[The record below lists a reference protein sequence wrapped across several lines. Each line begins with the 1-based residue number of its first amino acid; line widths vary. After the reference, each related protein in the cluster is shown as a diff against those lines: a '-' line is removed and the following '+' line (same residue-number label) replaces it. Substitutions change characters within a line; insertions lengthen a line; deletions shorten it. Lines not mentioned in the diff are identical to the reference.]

1 MVKQAPSIGR
11 ILVMVGFAL
20 SCVAIL
26 LYLWLTFGGAVPL
39 RPKGYRV
46 TVNFPEAVTL
56 AEQADVRISGVT
68 VGKVIKKK
76 VVVQHGQVKPLT
88 AVQLEISRK
97 YAPIPDDTRAIL
109 RQKTLLGETY
119 VELTP
124 GNRRSGHMVV
134 DNGTLPNGRVAQTV
148 QLDEIFRAF
157 DPKTRLAFQTWMQQ
171 QGVAFTGRGQD
182 LNDALGNLTPFA
194 ENLDKVLAV
203 LRSQQQATSRLV
215 SNTATVFDALTER
228 DGQLADLISN
238 SNRVFKTTAS
248 RDQQLRQAFIAFPTF
263 EDQSRAIS
271 VRLTK
276 FAKNADP
283 LITQLRPAAR
293 QLSPTLIASAK
304 LAPNLKGLFREI
316 HPLVQASKRGL
327 PAVSSFLDSTRPVLA
342 QVDPF
347 LRGLNPFLD
356 WVGLYKH
363 EVAAFFALDTA
374 ATEATAP
381 VCDKP
386 IQRCTSADNSKQV
399 HYLRTTNPVNPEALA
414 AYPKRIASNRSN
426 PYFQPLG
433 YLDLARGGL
442 KVFGNY
448 LCTTN
453 PDPTVVNTIDPLLP
467 GVGDPTTLLPPETF
481 TLIDEF
487 VYGGQPPGSV
497 AAVPCREQAPL
508 GNLIGQSGRYPHV
521 TAAPDSP

>member
-1 MVKQAPSIGR
+1 MQKQPPSVGR
-11 ILVMVGFAL
+11 IFVMVGFAL

-26 LYLWLTFGGAVPL
+26 LYLWLTFGGSVPL

-46 TVNFPEAVTL
+46 TVKFPEAVTL
-56 AEQADVRISGVT
+56 ADQADVRISGVN
-68 VGKVIKKK
+68 VGKVISKK
-76 VVVQHGQVKPLT
+76 VVVVNGKVKPLT
-88 AVQLEISRK
+88 AVTIELNRK
-97 YAPIPDDTRAIL
+97 YAPIPVDTRAVL

-124 GNRRSGHMVV
+124 GSRQGGHLVA
-134 DNGTLPNGRVAQTV
+134 DNGTLAQGNVAQTV

-157 DPKTRLAFQTWMQQ
+157 DPTTRRAFQSWMEQ
-171 QGVAFTGRGQD
+171 QGTALDGRGQD

-194 ENLDKVLAV
+194 EDLDKLLAI
-203 LRSQQQATSRLV
+203 LRVQKQETSRLV
-215 SNTATVFDALTER
+215 RNTGVVFDALSER
-228 DGQLADLISN
+228 DGQLTDLISN
-238 SNRVFKTTAS
+238 SNRVFQTTAQ
-248 RDQQLRQAFIAFPTF
+248 RDEELRQAFIAFPTF

-276 FAKNADP
+276 FAKNTNP

-293 QLSPTLIASAK
+293 QLSPTLKATAQ
-304 LAPNLKGLFREI
+304 LAPNLKALFEDI

-347 LRGLNPFLD
+347 LRSLNPFLD

-374 ATEATAP
+374 ATQATQA

-386 IQRCTSADNSKQV
+386 VQRCTAVDNARQV

-414 AYPKRIASNRSN
+414 TYPKRIASNRNN
-426 PYFQPLG
+426 PYFAPLG
-433 YLDLARGGL
+433 YKDLATGL
-442 KVFGNY
+442 KVFGTY

-453 PDPTVVNTIDPLLP
+453 PVPTVVQTIDPLLP
-467 GVGDPTTLLPPETF
+467 GIGPITDLISQDEF
-481 TLIDEF
+481 KLIDQF
-487 VYGGQPPGSV
+487 VYGGAAPANVASPP
-497 AAVPCREQAPL
+497 CKEQAPL
-508 GNLIGQSGRYPHV
+508 GNLLGQGGKYPHV
-521 TAAPDSP
+521 TEAPDSP

>member
-1 MVKQAPSIGR
+1 
-11 ILVMVGFAL
+11 VMVGFAL

-56 AEQADVRISGVT
+56 AQQADVRISGVN
-68 VGKVIKKK
+68 VGKVIAKK
-76 VVVQHGQVKPLT
+76 VVVKNGQVKPLT
-88 AVQLEISRK
+88 AVTLEINHK
-97 YAPIPDDTRAIL
+97 YAPIATDTRAVL

-119 VELTP
+119 VELSP
-124 GNRRSGHMVV
+124 GTQSARKLA
-134 DNGTLPNGRVAQTV
+134 DNGTLPNGQVAQTV
-148 QLDEIFRAF
+148 QLDEIFRTF

-171 QGVAFTGRGQD
+171 QGIAFNGRGQA

-194 ENLDKVLAV
+194 ENVDKVLAV
-203 LRSQQQATSRLV
+203 LRSQQGATSRLV
-215 SNTATVFDALTER
+215 RNTAVVFNALTER

-263 EDQSRAIS
+263 EDQSRTIS

-276 FAKNADP
+276 FAHNANP
-283 LITQLRPAAR
+283 LINQLRPAAR
-293 QLSPTLIASAK
+293 QLSPTLISTAK
-304 LAPNLKGLFREI
+304 LAPNLKGLFKDI

-347 LRGLNPFLD
+347 LRSLNPFLD

-363 EVAAFFALDTA
+363 EAAAFFALDSAATQATA
-374 ATEATAP
+374 A

-386 IQRCTSADNSKQV
+386 VQRCTSANNAKQV

-414 AYPKRIASNRSN
+414 TYPKRIASNRSN

-442 KVFGNY
+442 KVFGSY

-453 PDPTVVNTIDPLLP
+453 PVPTVVQTIDPLLP
-467 GVGDPTTLLPPETF
+467 GVGAITNLIPQDTF
-481 TLIDEF
+481 TLIDKF
-487 VYGGQPPGSV
+487 VYGGNGPANV
-497 AAVPCREQAPL
+497 ASPPCREQAPL
-508 GNLIGQSGRYPHV
+508 GNLIGQTGRYPHV

>member
-1 MVKQAPSIGR
+1 MQKQAPSLGR

-56 AEQADVRISGVT
+56 AEQADVRISGVN
-68 VGKVIKKK
+68 VGKVISKK
-76 VVVQHGQVKPLT
+76 VVVRNGQVKPLT
-88 AVQLEISRK
+88 AVQLEIARK
-97 YAPIPDDTRAIL
+97 YAPIPVNTRAIL

-124 GNRRSGHMVV
+124 GNRRGPMVR
-134 DNGTLPNGRVAQTV
+134 DDGTLANGHVAQTV

-157 DPKTRLAFQTWMQQ
+157 DPKTRLAFETWMQQ
-171 QGVAFTGRGQD
+171 QGQAFNGRGQD

-215 SNTATVFDALTER
+215 RNTATVFDALSER

-238 SNRVFKTTAS
+238 SNRVFQTTAS
-248 RDQQLRQAFIAFPTF
+248 RDQQLREAFIAFPTF

-276 FAKNADP
+276 FAKNSNP
-283 LITQLRPAAR
+283 LIDQLRPAAR
-293 QLSPTLIASAK
+293 QLSPTLISSAK
-304 LAPNLKGLFREI
+304 LAPNLKALFQDI
-316 HPLVQASKRGL
+316 HPLVRASKRGL

-347 LRGLNPFLD
+347 LRSLNPFLD
-356 WVGLYKH
+356 WVGIYKH
-363 EVAAFFALDTA
+363 EAASFFALDTA
-374 ATEATAP
+374 ATQATAA

-386 IQRCTSADNSKQV
+386 VQRCTAADNSKQV

-442 KVFGNY
+442 KVFGSY

-453 PDPTVVNTIDPLLP
+453 PDPTLLA
-467 GVGDPTTLLPPETF
+467 GSGLADETF
-481 TLIDEF
+481 ALINRF
-487 VYGGQPPGSV
+487 VYGDQPPGSV

-508 GNLIGQSGRYPHV
+508 GNLIGQAGKYPHLM
-521 TAAPDSP
+521 AAPDSP

>member
-1 MVKQAPSIGR
+1 MQKQAPSLGR
-11 ILVMVGFAL
+11 IFVMVGFAI

-26 LYLWLTFGGAVPL
+26 LYLWITFGGPVPL
-39 RPKGYRV
+39 RAKGYRV
-46 TVNFPEAVTL
+46 TVNFPEATTL
-56 AEQADVRISGVT
+56 ADQADVRISGVN
-68 VGKVIKKK
+68 VGKVVGLK
-76 VVVQHGQVKPLT
+76 VVVHKGQVKPLT
-88 AVQLEISRK
+88 AVTIEMNHK
-97 YAPIPDDTRAIL
+97 YAPIPRDTRAIL

-119 VELTP
+119 VELSP
-124 GNRRSGHMVV
+124 GNRSGPKLA
-134 DNGTLPNGRVAQTV
+134 DNGTLPNGQVAQTV

-157 DPKTRLAFQTWMQQ
+157 DPKTRLAFQNWMQQ
-171 QGVAFTGRGQD
+171 EGVALTGRGQD

-203 LRSQQQATSRLV
+203 LHSQQGATSRLV
-215 SNTATVFDALTER
+215 RNTGVVFNALTER

-238 SNRVFKTTAS
+238 SNRVFQTTAS
-248 RDQQLRQAFIAFPTF
+248 RDQQLKQAFIAFPTF

-276 FAKNADP
+276 FANNANP
-283 LITQLRPAAR
+283 LINQLRPAAR
-293 QLSPTLIASAK
+293 QLSPTLISAAK
-304 LAPNLKGLFREI
+304 LAPNLKALFQDIR
-316 HPLVQASKRGL
+316 PLVKASKRGL

-342 QVDPF
+342 QADPF
-347 LRGLNPFLD
+347 LRSLNPFLD

-363 EVAAFFALDTA
+363 EAAAFFALDTA
-374 ATEATAP
+374 ATQATGA

-386 IQRCTSADNSKQV
+386 TQRCTSADNSKQV

-414 AYPKRIASNRSN
+414 AYPKRIASNRNN

-442 KVFGNY
+442 KVFGTY

-453 PDPTVVNTIDPLLP
+453 PVPTVVQTIDPLLP
-467 GVGDPTTLLPPETF
+467 GVGALTNLISPDTF
-481 TLIDEF
+481 ALIDKF
-487 VYGGQPPGSV
+487 VYGGNGPANV
-497 AAVPCREQAPL
+497 ASPPCREQAPL
-508 GNLIGQSGRYPHV
+508 GNLIGQTGKYPHV

>member
-1 MVKQAPSIGR
+1 MQKQAPSLGR
-11 ILVMVGFAL
+11 IFVMVAFAL

-26 LYLWLTFGGAVPL
+26 LYLWITFGGPVPL
-39 RPKGYRV
+39 RAKGYRV
-46 TVNFPEAVTL
+46 TVDFPEAVTL
-56 AEQADVRISGVT
+56 ADQADVRISGVN
-68 VGKVIKKK
+68 VGKVVGKK
-76 VVVQHGQVKPLT
+76 VIVRNGQVKPLT
-88 AVQLEISRK
+88 AVTIEMNHK
-97 YAPIPDDTRAIL
+97 YAPIPENTRAIL

-119 VELTP
+119 VELSP
-124 GNRRSGHMVV
+124 GRKPGPMVA
-134 DNGTLPNGRVAQTV
+134 DRGTLPGGQVAQTV

-171 QGVAFTGRGQD
+171 QGIAFNGRGQD

-194 ENLDKVLAV
+194 ENLDKILAV
-203 LRSQQQATSRLV
+203 LRSQQQATSSLV
-215 SNTATVFDALTER
+215 RNTGVVFNALTER

-238 SNRVFKTTAS
+238 SNRVFQTTAS
-248 RDQQLRQAFIAFPTF
+248 RDKELHDAFIAFPTF

-276 FAKNADP
+276 FAKNANP

-293 QLSPTLIASAK
+293 QLSPTLIQSAK
-304 LAPNLKGLFREI
+304 LAPNLKGLFEEI
-316 HPLVQASKRGL
+316 HPLVVASKRGL

-342 QVDPF
+342 QADPF
-347 LRGLNPFLD
+347 LRSLNPFLD

-363 EVAAFFALDTA
+363 EVAAFFANDA
-374 ATEATAP
+374 AAAEATAP
-381 VCDKP
+381 VCARAV
-386 IQRCTSADNSKQV
+386 QRCTAADNSKQV

-414 AYPKRIASNRSN
+414 AYPKRIQSNRNN

-453 PDPTVVNTIDPLLP
+453 PDPTVIPSAGLA
-467 GVGDPTTLLPPETF
+467 GETF
-481 TLIDEF
+481 TLIDKF

-497 AAVPCREQAPL
+497 AAPPCREQAPL
-508 GNLIGQSGRYPHV
+508 GNLLGQSGKYPHL
-521 TAAPDSP
+521 TALPDLP

>member
-1 MVKQAPSIGR
+1 
-11 ILVMVGFAL
+11 MVGFAL

-26 LYLWLTFGGAVPL
+26 LYLWITFGGAVPL

-56 AEQADVRISGVT
+56 ADQADVRISGVN
-68 VGKVIKKK
+68 VGKVVGKK
-76 VVVQHGQVKPLT
+76 VVVVNGQVKPLT
-88 AVQLEISRK
+88 AVTIEMNHR
-97 YAPIPDDTRAIL
+97 YAPIPKNTRAIL

-119 VELTP
+119 VELSP
-124 GNRRSGHMVV
+124 GNRQGPKLA
-134 DNGTLPNGRVAQTV
+134 DKGTLPNGQVAQTV

-171 QGVAFTGRGQD
+171 QGVALGNRGQD

-194 ENLDKVLAV
+194 ENLNKVLAV
-203 LRSQQQATSRLV
+203 LHSQQQATSALV
-215 SNTATVFDALTER
+215 RNTGVVFDALTAR

-238 SNRVFKTTAS
+238 SNRVFQTTAS
-248 RDQQLRQAFIAFPTF
+248 RDQQLREAFIAFPTF
-263 EDQSRAIS
+263 EDQSRQIS

-276 FAKNADP
+276 FANNANP
-283 LITQLRPAAR
+283 LINPLRPAAR

-304 LAPNLKGLFREI
+304 LAPNLKGLFEEI

-342 QVDPF
+342 QADPF
-347 LRGLNPFLD
+347 LRSINPFLD
-356 WVGLYKH
+356 WLGLYKH
-363 EVAAFFALDTA
+363 EAASFFANDTA
-374 ATEATAP
+374 ATQATAA

-386 IQRCTSADNSKQV
+386 VQRCTSANNAKQV

-433 YLDLARGGL
+433 YLDLGRGGL

-448 LCTTN
+448 LCTSN
-453 PDPTVVNTIDPLLP
+453 PVPTVLP
-467 GVGDPTTLLPPETF
+467 GGGLADETF
-481 TLIDEF
+481 QLINRF
-487 VYGGQPPGSV
+487 VYGDQPPGSV

-508 GNLIGQSGRYPHV
+508 GNLVGQTGRYPHL
-521 TAAPDSP
+521 TALPDLP